1 MIHREDRARVAILR
15 FEHGKS
21 NALDTEL
28 LQALELELAKIADSD
43 MRAVVLT
50 GTDSMFS
57 AGVDL
62 FRVIKGGAEYLD
74 EFLPA
79 LTRVVE
85 KLFQFDRPVVGAVN
99 GHAIA
104 GGCVLVCACDH
115 RVMVN
120 GAGRIGTPEIH
131 VGVPFPTLALE
142 IMRFVAPPEH
152 LQEILTSGRTFTP
165 DEALQY
171 GLVDELVSSDALL
184 EHALQR
190 AERLGALRPATFAIT
205 KRQLRA
211 PTLERFSQKAGPDDA
226 LVHETWKAPETIAFI
241 ENYVER
247 TLKKSTG

>member
-1 MIHREDRARVAILR
+1 MIHREHRARVAILR

-28 LQALELELAKIADSD
+28 LRVLELELAEIADSD
-43 MRAVVLT
+43 VRAVVLT
-50 GTDSMFS
+50 GTGSIFS

-62 FRVIKGGAEYLD
+62 FRIVKGGTEYLD

-79 LTRVVE
+79 LNRVVK
-85 KLFQFDRPVVGAVN
+85 KLFEFDRPVVGAVN

-131 VGVPFPTLALE
+131 LGVPFPTLALE

-152 LQEILTSGRTFTP
+152 LQEIVTSGRTFTP

-184 EHALQR
+184 EQALQR
-190 AERLGALRPATFAIT
+190 AERLGAIRPSTFAIT

-211 PTLERFSQKAGPDDA
+211 PTLERFSEKAETDDA
-226 LVHETWKAPETIAFI
+226 LVHETWRTPETIALI
-241 ENYVER
+241 ESYVEH
-247 TLKKSTG
+247 TLKKSKS

>member
-1 MIHREDRARVAILR
+1 MIHREDHERVAVLR
-15 FEHGKS
+15 FDHGKS

-28 LQALELELAKIADSD
+28 LQALELELAEIADSD
-43 MRAVVLT
+43 ARAVVLT
-50 GTDSMFS
+50 GTGSIFT

-62 FRVIKGGAEYLD
+62 FRVIKGGADYLN

-79 LTRVVE
+79 LTRVVK
-85 KLFQFDRPVVGAVN
+85 KLFEFDRPVVGAVN

-115 RVMVN
+115 RVMVS

-131 VGVPFPTLALE
+131 LGVPFPTLALE

-152 LQEILTSGRTFTP
+152 LQEIVTSGRTFTP

-171 GLVDELVSSDALL
+171 GLVDELVASDVLL
-184 EHALQR
+184 EQALQR
-190 AERLGALRPATFAIT
+190 AGRLGAIRPSTFAIT

-211 PTLERFSQKAGPDDA
+211 PTLERYSEKAGTDDA
-226 LVHETWKAPETIAFI
+226 LVHETWQTPETIALI
-241 ENYVER
+241 ESYLER
-247 TLKKSTG
+247 TLKKSKS

>member
-1 MIHREDRARVAILR
+1 MIHREDRERVAILR

-28 LQALELELAKIADSD
+28 IHAFESELANLVDAEV
-43 MRAVVLT
+43 RAVVLT
-50 GTDSMFS
+50 GTGSIFS

-62 FRVIKGGAEYLD
+62 FRIVKGGAEYLD
-74 EFLPA
+74 ELLPA
-79 LTRVVE
+79 LNHLVQR
-85 KLFQFDRPVVGAVN
+85 LFEFERPVVCAVN

-120 GAGRIGTPEIH
+120 GVGRIGTPEIH

-152 LQEILTSGRTFTP
+152 LQEILTSGRTFAP
-165 DEALQY
+165 EEALQH

-184 EHALQR
+184 EQALQR
-190 AERLGALRPATFAIT
+190 AERLGAIRPSTFAIT

-211 PTLERFSQKAGPDDA
+211 PTLERFREKCGTDDA
-226 LVHETWKAPETIAFI
+226 LVYETWKTPETIALI
-241 ENYVER
+241 ENYLER
-247 TLKKSTG
+247 TLKKSNS